1 MKTQKEGEKMGYN
14 GYTEKKKASNAKY
27 MEKLTRIALWLK
39 PDEKKIIEEKAR
51 KENKSVNQFLKDLAL
66 NS

>member
-1 MKTQKEGEKMGYN
+1 MAYN
-14 GYTEKKKASNAKY
+14 GYNDARKKANEKY
-27 MEKLTRIALWLK
+27 LKKFDEIRIRTL
-39 PDEKKIIEEKAR
+39 PEEKKIIEEKAR